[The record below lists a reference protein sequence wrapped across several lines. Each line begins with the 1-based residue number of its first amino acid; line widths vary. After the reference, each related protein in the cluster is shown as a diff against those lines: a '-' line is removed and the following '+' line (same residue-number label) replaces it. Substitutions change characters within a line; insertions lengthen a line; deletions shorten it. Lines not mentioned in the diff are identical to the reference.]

1 MKAVLAKKD
10 DSNHNDVVKEFG
22 VACCKFNFLFNNS
35 TIPQNNQSYQISQIL
50 PYIKILSRQTRSKV
64 SFQRSQP
71 NSGFLHYSGWSNR
84 HSVLKRISI
93 LVKLQPFFWLP
104 SIKPTTYFESFFIYL
119 NNVSICKVFLVH
131 NLLTTKQ
138 SDFLKSF
145 LTSQFLLK
153 LDPRRV

>member
-1 MKAVLAKKD
+1 MLAKLWIFALFR
-10 DSNHNDVVKEFG
+10 VVKLPFSVKKDFNSCEI
-22 VACCKFNFLFNNS
+22 VA
-35 TIPQNNQSYQISQIL
+35 I
-50 PYIKILSRQTRSKV
+50 
-64 SFQRSQP
+64 
-71 NSGFLHYSGWSNR
+71 
-84 HSVLKRISI
+84 
-93 LVKLQPFFWLP
+93 FFWLP